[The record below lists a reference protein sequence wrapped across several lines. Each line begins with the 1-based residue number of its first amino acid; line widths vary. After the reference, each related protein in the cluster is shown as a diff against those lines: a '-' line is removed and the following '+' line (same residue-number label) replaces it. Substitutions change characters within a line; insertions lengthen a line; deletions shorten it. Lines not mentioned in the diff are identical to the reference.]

1 MTIRRKQ
8 QQEQEQKDL
17 SFSSLLFLR
26 DKGIKIVT
34 KHVMNFDQAAIAKKL
49 KQQNDNLKNSLMSTA
64 KHKKDRLFYEKSIMQ
79 NQRVIDAIERSPTGM
94 GTYTTRQLLLIT
106 NAYTGK
112 PVLKFLSIDKGFDS
126 SSICQTTSSEHF
138 HLLFDKE
145 EEEEDKEEE
154 SKE

>member
-1 MTIRRKQ
+1 MTIRRQ
-8 QQEQEQKDL
+8 QKDL

-34 KHVMNFDQAAIAKKL
+34 KHVMNFDQAAMAKNL
-49 KQQNDNLKNSLMSTA
+49 KQQNDNLNRLMYTA

-94 GTYTTRQLLLIT
+94 GTYTTRQLVLCRDG
-106 NAYTGK
+106 AFYSGYK
-112 PVLKFLSIDKGFDS
+112 PVLKFLSVDKGFDS
-126 SSICQTTSSEHF
+126 SSICQTTSSEQF

-145 EEEEDKEEE
+145 EEQKQ
-154 SKE
+154 